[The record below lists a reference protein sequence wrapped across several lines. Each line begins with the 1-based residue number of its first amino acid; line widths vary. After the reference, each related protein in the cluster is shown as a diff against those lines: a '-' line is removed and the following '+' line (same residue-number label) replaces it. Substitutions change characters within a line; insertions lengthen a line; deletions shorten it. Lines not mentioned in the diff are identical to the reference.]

1 MEIFERV
8 EASKPEKERVP
19 LSARVYPEDWD
30 EVLGQDHLLGPGRP
44 LRRLIEEGKLVS
56 AVFYG
61 PPGTG
66 KTAVARILSRKISV
80 PFLALNASLAK
91 PSDLKKLI
99 QQALHVYERRGVRPV
114 LYVEEVHRF
123 NRLHQEI
130 LLSATEQG
138 AVVFVGS
145 TVMNPYFYLSKA
157 LLSRALVFE
166 FRPLKEEHLLALVAR
181 VLAKEYPDREVP
193 EEVRTAIARH
203 ADGDARRALNL
214 LEAVLVACPDRRV
227 APECAASVLG
237 HRVLRYDQKGDDHYD
252 VISAL
257 IKSIRGSDPD
267 AAMYWLI
274 RMLESGE
281 DPRFLLRRL
290 MILAAEDIG
299 LADPRALVIATQGAE
314 AFDRVGRP
322 EADLILTEVVLY
334 LATAPKSNTVLRAL
348 VRAKEAVEKG
358 PWAEV
363 PDHLKD
369 AHYPGA
375 EALGRGKGYIYP
387 HDHEG
392 PIEQAYLP
400 PELQG
405 LKIFEPKPIGEEA
418 RLVQNKEVKK

>member
-1 MEIFERV
+1 MEIFEHV
-8 EASKPEKERVP
+8 EASKQDPDRLP
-19 LSARVYPEDWD
+19 LSARAYPEDWD
-30 EVLGQDHLLGPGRP
+30 EVLGQDHLLGPNRP
-44 LRRLIEEGKLVS
+44 LRRLVEANKLVS

-66 KTAVARILSRKISV
+66 KTAVARILSKKISV

-99 QQALHVYERRGVRPV
+99 QQALHLHQTRGIRPV

-138 AVVFVGS
+138 AVVFIGS

-166 FRPLKEEHLLALVAR
+166 FRPLEERHLLVLIDR
-181 VLAKEYPDREVP
+181 VLEKEFPGRDLSP
-193 EEVRTAIARH
+193 EVRVAIARH

-214 LEAVLVACPDRRV
+214 MEAVLVACPDPQVSPACAEAVIGRRI
-227 APECAASVLG
+227 
-237 HRVLRYDQKGDDHYD
+237 LRYDQKGDDHYD
-252 VISAL
+252 LISAL

-267 AAMYWLI
+267 AAMYWLL

-299 LADPRALVIATQGAE
+299 LADPRALILATQGAE

-334 LATAPKSNTVLRAL
+334 LAKAPKSNTVLRAL
-348 VRAKEAVEKG
+348 VRAKEAVQKG

-375 EALGRGKGYIYP
+375 QVLGRGKGYLYP
-387 HDHEG
+387 HDYEG
-392 PIEQAYLP
+392 PIDQAYLP

-418 RLVQNKEVKK
+418 RYVENKEVKK